1 MEVMGSYLQQR
12 WWPAVLARAQIDP
25 EPPTGVMGSLAVALR
40 AGPTPSDERRWLEQ
54 ALRRRTDHGD
64 THPSLSDR
72 LAALRVS
79 AQPALA
85 LGREGG
91 SLSAAEFHFGET
103 LPELQSRLGALWARE
118 VRSAWQRRH
127 QLAAHARRGVGAGPA
142 RAGPERRRGGTAP
155 AEGPGRTGAGPS
167 SGALCTRRRAA

>member
-1 MEVMGSYLQQR
+1 
-12 WWPAVLARAQIDP
+12 RAQIDP

-118 VRSAWQRRH
+118 VRSAT
-127 QLAAHARRGVGAGPA
+127 GGSG
-142 RAGPERRRGGTAP
+142 RRRSISAAP
-155 AEGPGRTGAGPS
+155 GLRLTCGSSPSPSDGASTLAIG
-167 SGALCTRRRAA
+167 CCRMR